1 MNAVPFDTLSMAR
14 RLQASDLEATVAAGM
29 VEALVE
35 GLTGGGL
42 ATTADIARSTAAI
55 DHLRIDLKTDVAAL
69 HTQLKTDNELLR
81 GEIMIKFG
89 SMMVIGVGCHT
100 DGDALFAAAF
110 VVLTAAEP
118 GLSYNDVSTTMCWTF
133 SR

>member
-14 RLQASDLEATVAAGM
+14 RLLASGLEATVAAGM

-42 ATTADIARSTAAI
+42 APTADIARSTVAI

-81 GEIMIKFG
+81 GEIVIKFG
-89 SMMVIGVGCHT
+89 SMMVIGVG
-100 DGDALFAAAF
+100 
-110 VVLTAAEP
+110 VILTVMRY
-118 GLSYNDVSTTMCWTF
+118 LLLHS
-133 SR
+133 